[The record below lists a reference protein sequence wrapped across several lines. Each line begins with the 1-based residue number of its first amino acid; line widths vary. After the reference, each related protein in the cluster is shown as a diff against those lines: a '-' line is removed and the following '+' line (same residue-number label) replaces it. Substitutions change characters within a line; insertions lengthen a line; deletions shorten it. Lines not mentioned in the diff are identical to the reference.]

1 MVWALLLP
9 PHAGTRLPVG
19 KPALSSLALVH
30 IRRERVG
37 RRPKQTEL
45 GGFALWG
52 EEDLWLAE
60 RKLHPWDHLERKVQA
75 SGGELYMGSSTL

>member
-1 MVWALLLP
+1 M
-9 PHAGTRLPVG
+9 G

-30 IRRERVG
+30 MIRRERVG

-52 EEDLWLAE
+52 EGELWLAE
-60 RKLHPWDHLERKVQA
+60 QKLHPWDHLERKV
-75 SGGELYMGSSTL
+75 